1 MADFD
6 SPRVHLP
13 GGEGSPLGKI
23 GTRILLAVGLIV
35 FVALLTYVGR
45 AGYVDPEDDSVSLL
59 DAFYYSTVSITTT
72 GYGDVRPVTDGTR
85 LVTTLV
91 VTPARVL
98 FLILL
103 VGTTLE
109 VLADRT
115 RTAYR
120 LARWRSKLT
129 GHTIVCGYGTKGRSA
144 TSILL
149 AHGADP
155 SSIIVIDDSQ
165 AGRLSAEA
173 AGLATVAGSAAEQ
186 DVLTEA
192 GIADA
197 KKVIVAVDRDDAAVL
212 VTLTARELA
221 PDAAIV
227 AAAREDQNVHLLKQ
241 SGADSVISSSA
252 SAGRLLGMATETPEI
267 ANVLEDLLEI
277 GEGLDIVGHTISADE
292 TGSASGRDNWG
303 PIVGVVRERELI
315 HFDDPRAAELHEG
328 DRVITLRSHTGGT
341 LEPPRN

>member
-1 MADFD
+1 MD
-6 SPRVHLP
+6 LP
-13 GGEGSPLGKI
+13 GGGGSPLGKI
-23 GTRILLAVGLIV
+23 GARILLAVGLIV

-45 AGYVDPEDDSVSLL
+45 EGYVDPEDDSVDLL

-72 GYGDVRPVTDGTR
+72 GYGDVRPVTDGAR
-85 LVTTLV
+85 LVTTLI

-120 LARWRSKLT
+120 LARWRRKLT
-129 GHTIVCGYGTKGRSA
+129 DHTIVCGYGTKGRSA

-155 SSIIVIDDSQ
+155 SSIVVIDDSQ
-165 AGRLSAEA
+165 AGRLSAAA

-186 DVLTEA
+186 EVLAEA

-197 KKVIVAVDRDDAAVL
+197 SRVIVAVDRDDAAVL

-221 PDAAIV
+221 PNAAIV
-227 AAAREDQNVHLLKQ
+227 AAAREDENVHLLKQ

-267 ANVLEDLLEI
+267 ATVLEDLLEI

-292 TGSASGRDNWG
+292 AGRATGRENWG
-303 PIVGVVRERELI
+303 PIIGVVRERELI
-315 HFDDPRAAELHEG
+315 HFDDPRAAELLEG
-328 DRVITLRSHTGGT
+328 DRVIALRSHPGGT
-341 LEPPRN
+341 IEPPAN